1 MISDNI
7 CILCVCDIIWYLY
20 TICVCDII
28 RYLYTLRVWYHMLPV
43 YSVCVISCYIDIVCV
58 CDIIWYLYTLWT
70 CELCVCDGMAWV
82 SLWSQEIPEPWL
94 MTYSWPSVFMGKVLT
109 YSPQLPYWDIRVS
122 QTTFT
127 QLGQLWQIE
136 QIKISYIILSLFWPY
151 PSHLKSDLNGI

>member
-1 MISDNI
+1 MIRITYTIFMISDNI

-82 SLWSQEIPEPWL
+82 SLWSPEILEPWL
-94 MTYSWPSVFMGKVLT
+94 MTYSWPSV
-109 YSPQLPYWDIRVS
+109 SPQGEGPQVQPPIALLIYWDVS
-122 QTTFT
+122 DNFFPARTTVT
-127 QLGQLWQIE
+127 KW
-136 QIKISYIILSLFWPY
+136 KDYHIS
-151 PSHLKSDLNGI
+151 